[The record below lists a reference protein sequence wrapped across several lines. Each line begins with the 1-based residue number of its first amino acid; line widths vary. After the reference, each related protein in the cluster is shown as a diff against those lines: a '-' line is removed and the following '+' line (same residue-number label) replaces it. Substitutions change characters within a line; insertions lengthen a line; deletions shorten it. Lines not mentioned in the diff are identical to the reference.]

1 MLYRLEC
8 VCWWG
13 LRGGGGVS
21 WTGEGGHTLLLL
33 LSRAGGRSTES
44 NFYLLTRAV
53 LWRSV
58 GVGGQSKLKRMAE
71 GRDWGEMG
79 DGGEG
84 DLCNWGRGIGGEG
97 IN

>member
-1 MLYRLEC
+1 MGPGG
-8 VCWWG
+8 WG
-13 LRGGGGVS
+13 DVS
-21 WTGEGGHTLLLL
+21 WAGEGGHTLLLL

-58 GVGGQSKLKRMAE
+58 GVGGQSKLKRVAE

-79 DGGEG
+79 DGEGG
-84 DLCNWGRGIGGEG
+84 DLWNWGRGIGGEG